1 MALSNQK
8 CSLAHS
14 SAIYL
19 QDFLLHWNLS
29 VYQCSIT
36 PTHIYC
42 HIIRLRRIE
51 ISRFYLS
58 NVSNI
63 RDFFKLFLFIFIILA
78 PVRNWPVRWFQW
90 HVTASNLV
98 SGCPDDGRPSWTDR
112 KYNIYSFSRPI
123 TNTIESALFTLAI
136 SNYKIDAKKGMLF

>member
-14 SAIYL
+14 NAIYL

-29 VYQCSIT
+29 VYQRSIA
-36 PTHIYC
+36 PTHIHC

-51 ISRFYLS
+51 IPRFYIS

-63 RDFFKLFLFIFIILA
+63 RNFFKLFLFIFIILA
-78 PVRNWPVRWFQW
+78 PVQNWLVRGFQ
-90 HVTASNLV
+90 
-98 SGCPDDGRPSWTDR
+98 
-112 KYNIYSFSRPI
+112 
-123 TNTIESALFTLAI
+123 
-136 SNYKIDAKKGMLF
+136 